1 MSGANS
7 DLSKNLDSRENKMPL
22 EGLRVIDFGWVWAGP
37 ITGQLLGDMGAE
49 VVKVESRKRPDF
61 LRLFP
66 PFAEGKPD
74 PDGALFFHSLNRN
87 KLSVT
92 LDLTQPKAAEL
103 VKRLVKISDV
113 VIENFSPKALR
124 NLGLDYPTLSQV
136 KPDLIMAS
144 LSAGGQTGPLKDI
157 MTYGPSLGAL
167 AGLDSLIGYPGERVL
182 GWPMAYTDPASGTLA
197 VFAILAALYY
207 RKKTRKGQYI
217 DLAQWEATTALLPEF
232 ILDYTLNGRVAGTQG
247 NRHPHMAPHGCF
259 RCKGQDAWVS
269 IAIQTEEEWGDFC
282 KALGNPPWS
291 QGERFF
297 SRKSRLQYR
306 EELNGKIED
315 WTIRRTPE
323 EVVKLLQEAGIAA
336 FPSYGIG
343 DILKDP
349 HFEARGV
356 KVVVDH
362 PKMEGEILY
371 GLPWK
376 FSRTPGGIRRRAP
389 LLGEHNKYVFCEL
402 LGMGEDEVSRLV
414 EEKVLY

>member
-1 MSGANS
+1 LSGAS
-7 DLSKNLDSRENKMPL
+7 LDSSKDLDGGERRMSL
-22 EGLRVIDFGWVWAGP
+22 EGLRVVDFGWVWAGP

-49 VVKVESRKRPDF
+49 VIKVESRKRLDMI
-61 LRLFP
+61 RGIP
-66 PFAEGKPD
+66 PFAEGKRD

-87 KLSVT
+87 KLSIA
-92 LDLTQPKAAEL
+92 LDLTQPKAVEL
-103 VKRLVKISDV
+103 IKRLVRISDV

-124 NLGLDYPTLSQV
+124 NLNLDYPALREV

-144 LSAGGQTGPLKDI
+144 LSAAGQTGPLKDVL
-157 MTYGPSLGAL
+157 TYGPSLGAL
-167 AGLDSLIGYPGERVL
+167 AGLESLIGYLGERVL

-207 RKKTRKGQYI
+207 RKRTGEGQYI

-259 RCKGQDAWVS
+259 RCRGEDAWIS
-269 IAIQTEEEWGDFC
+269 IAIETEEEWEDFC
-282 KALGNPPWS
+282 RVLENPPWS
-291 QGERFF
+291 QEERFA
-297 SRKSRLQYR
+297 SRESRLQHQ
-306 EELNGKIED
+306 EELNERIEE
-315 WTIRRTPE
+315 WTVRHSPE
-323 EVVKLLQEAGIAA
+323 EAMKILQESGIAA

-343 DILKDP
+343 DILQDP
-349 HFEARGV
+349 HFEARGA
-356 KVVVDH
+356 KVAVDH
-362 PKMEGEILY
+362 PKMKGEILY

-376 FSRTPGGIRRRAP
+376 FSRTPGSIRRRAP
-389 LLGEHNKYVFCEL
+389 LLGEHNQYVFCEL

>member
-1 MSGANS
+1 MSGASS
-7 DLSKNLDSRENKMPL
+7 DSSKRADGKENRMPL
-22 EGLRVIDFGWVWAGP
+22 EGLRVVDFGWVWAGP
-37 ITGQLLGDMGAE
+37 ITGQLLGDLGAE
-49 VVKVESRKRPDF
+49 VIKVESRKRPDF
-61 LRLFP
+61 IRLFP

-103 VKRLVKISDV
+103 VKRLVRISDV

-124 NLGLDYPTLSQV
+124 NLGLDYPVLREV

-144 LSAGGQTGPLKDI
+144 LSAAGQTGPLKDI

-167 AGLDSLIGYPGERVL
+167 AGLDSLIGYSGERVL

-207 RKKTRKGQYI
+207 RKRTGEGQYI

-247 NRHPHMAPHGCF
+247 NRHPQMAPHGCF
-259 RCKGQDAWVS
+259 RCKGEDAWIS
-269 IAIQTEEEWGDFC
+269 IAIQTEEEWEDFC
-282 KALGNPPWS
+282 KALGNPSWV
-291 QGERFF
+291 QEERFA
-297 SRKSRLQYR
+297 SWKGRHQHQEQLNERI
-306 EELNGKIED
+306 EE
-315 WTIRRTPE
+315 WTVRHTPKE
-323 EVVKLLQEAGIAA
+323 AMKLLQESGIAA

-343 DILKDP
+343 DILQDP
-349 HFEARGV
+349 HFEARGA

-362 PKMEGEILY
+362 PKMKGEILY

-376 FSRTPGGIRRRAP
+376 FSRTPGSIRRRAP
-389 LLGEHNKYVFCEL
+389 LLGEHNQYVFCEL
-402 LGMGEDEVSRLV
+402 LGMGEEEVSRLV

>member
-7 DLSKNLDSRENKMPL
+7 DSRKNLNSRESRMPL

-37 ITGQLLGDMGAE
+37 ITGQLLGDLGAE
-49 VVKVESRKRPDF
+49 VIKVESRIRPDF
-61 LRLFP
+61 IRLFP

-103 VKRLVKISDV
+103 IKRLVRISDV

-124 NLGLDYPTLSQV
+124 NLGLDYPALRGV

-144 LSAGGQTGPLKDI
+144 LSAAGQTGPLKDI

-207 RKKTRKGQYI
+207 RKRTGEGQYI

-259 RCKGQDAWVS
+259 RCRGEDAWIS
-269 IAIQTEEEWGDFC
+269 IAIQTEEEWEDFC
-282 KALGNPPWS
+282 RVLGNPPWS
-291 QGERFF
+291 QEKRFA
-297 SRKSRLQYR
+297 SGKIRLQHQ
-306 EELNGKIED
+306 EELNERIEE
-315 WTIRRTPE
+315 WTVRHTPE
-323 EVVKLLQEAGIAA
+323 AATKILQESGIAA

-343 DILKDP
+343 DILQDP
-349 HFEARGV
+349 HFEARGA

-362 PKMEGEILY
+362 PKMKGEILY

-376 FSRTPGGIRRRAP
+376 FSRTPGSIRRHAP
-389 LLGEHNKYVFCEL
+389 LLGEHNQYVFCEL
-402 LGMGEDEVSRLV
+402 LGMSENEVSRLV